1 MASGMVRVTFGIL
14 PAIRMVA
21 PNSPMARQNAKILPV
36 KMPFQA
42 NGIEMVKKIRNSQ
55 APNVRAT
62 SSIL

>member
-1 MASGMVRVTFGIL
+1 MVRVTFGIL
-14 PAIRMVA
+14 PAIKIVA
-21 PNSPMARQNAKILPV
+21 PNSPIARQNAKILPV

-42 NGIEMVKKIRNSQ
+42 SGTEIVKKIRNSE

>member
-1 MASGMVRVTFGIL
+1 MAEQGPI
-14 PAIRMVA
+14 
-21 PNSPMARQNAKILPV
+21 ARQNAKILPV

-42 NGIEMVKKIRNSQ
+42 SGTEIVKKIRNSE